1 MENSAPAPPITRK
14 AIEFYTIDLARLADG
29 KLSVSIT
36 GTTVDED
43 EPQLL
48 NQEIARQSVPTLDDA
63 LVLIK
68 EGVERTSR
76 AI

>member
-1 MENSAPAPPITRK
+1 MESSAPAMPITRK
-14 AIEFYTIDLARLADG
+14 AIEYYTIELARLADG

-36 GTTVDED
+36 GTTVDEE

-48 NQEIARQSVPTLDDA
+48 NQEIASQNVPTLDEA

-68 EGVERTSR
+68 EGVLRTER
-76 AI
+76 

>member
-1 MENSAPAPPITRK
+1 MERSAPAPPTVRK
-14 AIEFYTIDLARLADG
+14 AIEFYTVELARLVDG

-36 GTTVDED
+36 GTTVDEE

-48 NQEIARQSVPTLDDA
+48 NQEIASRCVPNLDNA
-63 LVLIK
+63 LAVIK
-68 EGVERTSR
+68 EAVERTSR